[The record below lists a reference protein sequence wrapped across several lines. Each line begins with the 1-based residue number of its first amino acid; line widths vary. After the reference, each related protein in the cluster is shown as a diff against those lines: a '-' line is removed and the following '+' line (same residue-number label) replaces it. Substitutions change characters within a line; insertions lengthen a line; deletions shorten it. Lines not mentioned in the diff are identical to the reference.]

1 MQDKMNSATVCPK
14 CGKEYTGKPA
24 LSRLDNATLICP
36 DCGIMEALASLGIAH
51 DEQQQ
56 ILETIHSHT
65 KVFDDGGKK

>member
-36 DCGIMEALASLGIAH
+36 DCGILEALSSIGISA
-51 DEQQQ
+51 DEQQK
-56 ILETIHSHT
+56 ILENIHRCSP
-65 KVFDDGGKK
+65 DAKKRGE